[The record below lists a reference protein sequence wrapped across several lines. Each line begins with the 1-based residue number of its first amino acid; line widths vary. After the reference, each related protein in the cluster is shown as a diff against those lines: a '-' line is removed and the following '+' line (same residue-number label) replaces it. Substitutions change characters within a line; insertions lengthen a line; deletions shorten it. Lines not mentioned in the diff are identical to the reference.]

1 MRERERDIETGRQRE
16 IETELEREIVRDR
29 VREREMLE
37 GRILYSVKVALA
49 KRMPAKAIKASD
61 KGGDEKWTVEM
72 DCARGCVGFGF
83 VSL

>member
-1 MRERERDIETGRQRE
+1 
-16 IETELEREIVRDR
+16 
-29 VREREMLE
+29 MLE

-61 KGGDEKWTVEM
+61 KGGDEKWTAEM